1 MDDNALILLMVGAVN
16 RLAEGFKL
24 FVLDRFQFSDNGRKV
39 IMLLVSALFGLLIML
54 FWPGA
59 FEQLSRGTVFGQY
72 GMISQVL
79 FGLALGAGS
88 EVLWRLLKL
97 GGKPTTPPQETTP
110 QG

>member
-16 RLAEGFKL
+16 RLAEAFKMV
-24 FVLDRFQFSDNGRKV
+24 VLDRFQFSDNGRKI
-39 IMLLVSALFGLLIML
+39 IMLLVSALFGLLVML

-59 FEQLSRGTVFGQY
+59 FEQLARGTVFGQY
-72 GMISQVL
+72 GATSQVL

-97 GGKPTTPPQETTP
+97 GGKSTTPTEP